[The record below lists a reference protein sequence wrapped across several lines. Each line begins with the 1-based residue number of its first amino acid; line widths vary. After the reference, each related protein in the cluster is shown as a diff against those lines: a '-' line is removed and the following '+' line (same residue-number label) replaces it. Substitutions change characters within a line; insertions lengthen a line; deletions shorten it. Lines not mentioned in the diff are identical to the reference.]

1 MDREQHVVKRPNETI
16 GIVPNGKQRITHLV
30 RRLYSVILLFS
41 QQQGEKEEYAAFL
54 SEMLEAANSSG
65 SNRTQV
71 KAILRDIRA
80 IGVDWNV
87 RDGDREIWKNV
98 GLIEEPGLIDGKG
111 TPTIVTWKLP
121 KIIRAR
127 LLDPRGFFTRISL
140 EMMTR
145 LRSGASIALYE
156 ICCQYVSNDHGKG
169 EGGLTNRAPIADW
182 MPRLTGS
189 RTADYEYKFLKRDVL
204 LTAIEEINEITDL
217 RVELVEH
224 KLGRRV
230 GELQFRVFR
239 KQVVDSTQVAMP
251 TATPVTTP
259 VTRRAPTGQVS
270 AAASVESGPPSNLA
284 ALTPEVQRMLAIG
297 APLASAERLARRYA
311 PDVAYLL
318 RHLDYVEAR
327 IRSTGTAPLVNKL
340 AFLQKALE
348 HGYAD
353 AAALPVMP
361 AVPAVPVVAAAL
373 VRVGSKTGSPA
384 KALVKAVAL
393 PKDIALQQ
401 RELTLR
407 AEVWKQFQELG
418 DATSKAK
425 LVAEFLGQT
434 GATLKTFYKKN
445 GVNNMIVK
453 ASLTDWLI
461 EHKKF

>member
-1 MDREQHVVKRPNETI
+1 METAQHIVKRPNETI
-16 GIVPNGKQRITHLV
+16 GIVPAGKQRITHLV

-41 QQQGEKEEYAAFL
+41 QQQGEQEEYSAVL

-71 KAILRDIRA
+71 KAILREIRA

-98 GLIEEPGLIDGKG
+98 GLIEEPGLVDGKG

-121 KIIRAR
+121 KIIRSR

-169 EGGLTNRAPIADW
+169 EGGLTNRATIADW

-189 RTADYEYKFLKRDVL
+189 RKADYEYKFLKRDVV

-217 RVELVEH
+217 RVELIEH
-224 KLGRRV
+224 KHGRKV

-239 KQVVDSTQVAMP
+239 KEVFDSTLVAPRLRAVVKALRP
-251 TATPVTTP
+251 TQEASPEPAPPDTPSP
-259 VTRRAPTGQVS
+259 Q
-270 AAASVESGPPSNLA
+270 L
-284 ALTPEVQRMLAIG
+284 QRILAIG
-297 APLASAERLARRYA
+297 APTATAERICRKYA
-311 PDVAYLL
+311 NDLPYLL
-318 RHLDYVEAR
+318 RHLDYAEAR
-327 IRSTGTAPLVNKL
+327 MRSTAGAPLVNKV
-340 AFLQKALE
+340 AFLQKALD

-353 AAALPVMP
+353 GAGAARASATNSPPVQ
-361 AVPAVPVVAAAL
+361 PVLSDAIAREQTNLARRAKVWATFQGQTDDVSKAAL
-373 VRVGSKTGSPA
+373 V
-384 KALVKAVAL
+384 
-393 PKDIALQQ
+393 DEFLQQ
-401 RELTLR
+401 
-407 AEVWKQFQELG
+407 
-418 DATSKAK
+418 TS
-425 LVAEFLGQT
+425 
-434 GATLKTFYKKN
+434 ATLKTFYKKN

-453 ASLTDWLI
+453 GSLTDWLI
-461 EHKKF
+461 EKKHF

>member
-54 SEMLEAANSSG
+54 SDMLEAANSSG

-189 RTADYEYKFLKRDVL
+189 RTADYEYKFFKRDVL
-204 LTAIEEINEITDL
+204 LTAIDEINEITDL

-239 KQVVDSTQVAMP
+239 KQVVDSTQAAVSLV
-251 TATPVTTP
+251 TPGML
-259 VTRRAPTGQVS
+259 RAPAAHVS
-270 AAASVESGPPSNLA
+270 AAGSVDAGLPMKSA
-284 ALTPEVQRMLAIG
+284 VLTSEVHRMLVIG

-311 PDVAYLL
+311 HDLGYLL

-327 IRSTGTAPLVNKL
+327 IRSTSTAPLVNKL

-353 AAALPVMP
+353 VAVLPV
-361 AVPAVPVVAAAL
+361 VSEVS
-373 VRVGSKTGSPA
+373 VRVGSRKGDAAKTAVEP
-384 KALVKAVAL
+384 VAL

-401 RELTLR
+401 RALTQR

-418 DATSKAK
+418 DATGKAK
-425 LVAEFLGQT
+425 LVAEFLSQT

-445 GVNNMIVK
+445 GVNNMLVK

>member
-1 MDREQHVVKRPNETI
+1 MERTQHIVTRPNETI
-16 GIVPNGKQRITHLV
+16 GIVPNGKLRITHLV

-41 QQQGEKEEYAAFL
+41 QQQGEQEQYSALL
-54 SEMLEAANSSG
+54 SDMLAAANSPG

-71 KAILRDIRA
+71 KEILRDIRA
-80 IGVDWNV
+80 IGIDWNV

-156 ICCQYVSNDHGKG
+156 ICCQYVSNDQGRG
-169 EGGLTNRAPIADW
+169 EGGLTNRGSIAEW

-189 RTADYEYKFLKRDVL
+189 KKADYEYKFLKRDVVK
-204 LTAIEEINEITDL
+204 TAIAEINEITDL
-217 RVELVEH
+217 QVELIEH
-224 KLGRRV
+224 KVGRRV

-239 KQVVDSTQVAMP
+239 KQVLD
-251 TATPVTTP
+251 
-259 VTRRAPTGQVS
+259 
-270 AAASVESGPPSNLA
+270 SNLPA
-284 ALTPEVQRMLAIG
+284 PLTVDGASEPDHGGEDADAETLQLRRLLAFG
-297 APLASAERLARRYA
+297 APMTVARRMCRKFSHD
-311 PDVAYLL
+311 PQYLL
-318 RHLDYVEAR
+318 RHLDFVETRAR
-327 IRSTGTAPLVNKL
+327 NSTTAPLLNKM

-353 AAALPVMP
+353 AIVSHTTLVPAPALVSAVTPRSRLPHLTEPHALPVSFESIQ
-361 AVPAVPVVAAAL
+361 VE
-373 VRVGSKTGSPA
+373 
-384 KALVKAVAL
+384 
-393 PKDIALQQ
+393 QQ
-401 RELTLR
+401 KLARR
-407 AEVWKQFQELG
+407 ASVWQRFQEMG
-418 DATSKAK
+418 NDAAKTAIVDAFLEQTS
-425 LVAEFLGQT
+425 
-434 GATLKTFYKKN
+434 ATLKTFYRKN

-461 EHKKF
+461 AEQGF